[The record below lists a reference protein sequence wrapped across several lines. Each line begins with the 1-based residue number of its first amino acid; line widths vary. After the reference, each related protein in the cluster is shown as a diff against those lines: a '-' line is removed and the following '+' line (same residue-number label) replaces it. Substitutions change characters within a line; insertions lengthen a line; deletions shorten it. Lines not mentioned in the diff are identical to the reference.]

1 MNLIRN
7 LKLGQKFGLIAGLMV
22 VLCAPPTA
30 LLLRQQLADIRTAT
44 AERAGTQPLA
54 DLLMLVRLTQLHRGQ
69 SAQWL
74 GGAAAAAGPREA
86 RAGEVD
92 QALAAVINSTAAYA
106 GGVLDQRRQAVQA
119 EWQSLRQALTG
130 QSLDGPASFRRH
142 TELLALQLR
151 LIGDVADRSG
161 LVLDPDAATYN
172 LIAAVTGPLPRLT
185 ELLGQSRAL
194 GVLFLQRGAMTPAE
208 RGSMQALLA
217 QIEQGRG
224 DTERFLSQAMA
235 GDASVAGTLAAPRLA
250 AEQALVAATKL
261 VQTQVITALTDSPS
275 AASYP
280 EYFDTMT
287 RHIDA
292 QYALVQASFSALSSA
307 LDIRISDARRLIT
320 GVATGAALAAALTVL
335 VMLAIVRHTL
345 ATVALALAATQAL
358 ARGELDHPPQDH
370 STDEIGQLASALG
383 MAMRSLSGMAREIK
397 SIGDAVGVASA
408 EIAAANAD
416 LSART
421 EQTAANLQEAA
432 SAMEELHATVGNNA
446 DAARQATQLSGQ
458 SSQVAAAGGALV
470 GRVVATMGEI
480 SGSSGKISDI
490 IGVIDGIAFQT
501 NILALNAA
509 VEAARAGEQGRGFAV
524 VAAEVRSLAQ
534 RSAAAARE
542 IKALIATSV
551 GTVRDGALL
560 VGQAQQTMNEIVSQ
574 AEQVSVLVGA
584 IGSAT
589 TEQTEGICQV
599 NQAVNQLDQAT
610 QQNAALV
617 EQSAAAAAS
626 LKHQAQ
632 RLVEAVGRF
641 RIGAAA

>member
-7 LKLGQKFGLIAGLMV
+7 LKLGPKFGLIACLMV
-22 VLCAPPTA
+22 TLCAPPAT
-30 LLLRQQLADIRTAT
+30 LLLRQKLADIRTAT
-44 AERAGTQPLA
+44 DERAGTQPLG
-54 DLLMLVRLTQLHRGQ
+54 DLLKLVRLTQLHRGQ

-74 GGAAAAAGPREA
+74 GGAAATAGQREA
-86 RAGEVD
+86 RAGEID
-92 QALAAVINSTAAYA
+92 LAMAAAITSTAAYH
-106 GGVLDQRRQAVQA
+106 GGVLEQRRQAVQA
-119 EWQSLRQALTG
+119 EWQSLRQALSG
-130 QSLDGPASFRRH
+130 SSLDGATSFRRH
-142 TELLALQLR
+142 TELVALQLR

-161 LVLDPDAATYN
+161 LVLDPDAPTYN

-194 GVLFLQRGAMTPAE
+194 GALYLKRGAMTPTE
-208 RGSMQALLA
+208 RGHLQALLD

-224 DTERFLSQAMA
+224 DAERFLSQAIASDA
-235 GDASVAGTLAAPRLA
+235 GVAAALAAPRPA
-250 AEQALVAATKL
+250 AEQALVEATKL
-261 VQTQVITALTDSPS
+261 VQTQVIAALADASS
-275 AASYP
+275 AASHP

-287 RHIDA
+287 RHIDT

-307 LDIRISDARRLIT
+307 LETRISDARWLLT
-320 GVATGAALAAALTVL
+320 LLAAVAALAGALTSAL
-335 VMLAIVRHTL
+335 MLAIVRQTL
-345 ATVALALAATQAL
+345 ATVAVAQAATQAL
-358 ARGELDHPPQDH
+358 ARGELDHPVEVH
-370 STDEIGQLASALG
+370 GRDEIGLLA
-383 MAMRSLSGMAREIK
+383 RSLGTAMQSLSLMVREIK

-458 SSQVAAAGGALV
+458 SSRVAAAGGALV
-470 GRVVATMGEI
+470 GKVVVTMGEI

-490 IGVIDGIAFQT
+490 VGVIDGIAFQT

-589 TEQTEGICQV
+589 TEQTEGIGQV

-632 RLVEAVGRF
+632 RLVDAVGRF